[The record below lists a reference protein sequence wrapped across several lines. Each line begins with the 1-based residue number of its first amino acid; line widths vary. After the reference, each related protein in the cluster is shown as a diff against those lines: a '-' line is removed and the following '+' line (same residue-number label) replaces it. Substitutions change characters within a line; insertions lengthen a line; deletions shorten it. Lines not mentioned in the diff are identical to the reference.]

1 MDGAAAD
8 ALKSSFDAKALQKLL
23 TQTGPVCKCV
33 FVPLTP
39 STSSNNS
46 SSSSS
51 NGGSSSSSSSS
62 SSDSSTG
69 KNGVPMEVSLDMT
82 PKVCAP
88 ALQLGGTATICASY
102 DDIDVIVMKLRT
114 PADDMPVNPH
124 TLPAPFQEFV
134 VNGPMLFIRMDQNSE
149 PKDFTL
155 EEYKAY
161 AEKIAK
167 NPPPAMKD
175 LEEQDKE
182 DKAKGAEQEDGEDD
196 DEEEEDYE
204 ESDSDG
210 DDNDDYWQHV
220 VDRVVTI
227 FKESKGRDPTEEE
240 LKVLLEQ
247 LNQGREAMEE
257 DGEDEEEAE
266 EEEKEKEV
274 VDVNAMIRTKLT
286 EALTAQL
293 GRAPTEE
300 ELNEMMEQLSQDES
314 LHASLLA
321 AQGGGSAST
330 SSSSGSSS
338 STSDNKE
345 APSATG
351 ETVDVNVMIRTKLTE
366 ALTAQLGRAPTE
378 EELNEMM
385 EQLSQDESLHASL
398 LAAQNATAVAPTPSP
413 PASKKR
419 PLEESTPAVQGTNK
433 RPRKE
438 VSPDSIASVIDSK

>member
-39 STSSNNS
+39 STSSNS

-51 NGGSSSSSSSS
+51 SSGGSSSSSSSS

-321 AQGGGSAST
+321 AQ
-330 SSSSGSSS
+330 
-338 STSDNKE
+338 
-345 APSATG
+345 
-351 ETVDVNVMIRTKLTE
+351 
-366 ALTAQLGRAPTE
+366 
-378 EELNEMM
+378 
-385 EQLSQDESLHASL
+385 
-398 LAAQNATAVAPTPSP
+398 NATAVAPTPSP